1 MAEIISS
8 NVQRWTPTD
17 PRHASGRTNQQP
29 RADLDNVRGSPQ
41 IPRLGVRHARGN
53 KHRTGLECRI
63 RVASWNI
70 GTIKGRSLEVVE
82 TLERRK
88 VDICCVQETRFRG
101 KSARVFVG
109 RRSRY
114 KFIWCGNDQ
123 GTGGVGVLVAE
134 KWIESI
140 LEVNR
145 ISDRIIH
152 LRFVFGKNIV
162 SVISVYAPQIG
173 LSTAVKEAFYDDLLS
188 LTTTISS
195 TEALFICGD
204 LNGHIGASASG
215 FEGVHGGQA
224 FGARNIEGDR
234 ILEFAT
240 ACDLV
245 VTNSFFKKR
254 ESHLITYTSGN
265 GKTQI
270 DYIITRRRDLKLV
283 KDVKAIPNEECV
295 SQHKLLVADTSLS
308 VHPPKRRKFVPKCRI
323 WKLKRPEYRQ
333 KFEDRVALELGNTN
347 LQEQNSDSSWQ
358 CFKKALNTSAV
369 AVCGMSKNHNWRK
382 ETWWWNNEV
391 DAAIKEKRR
400 AWNEWKK
407 GGCRETYNRAKAIA
421 NKAVFQA
428 KQVVEEEKFARVA
441 SNPSEIFKIA
451 RQMKQENLDVIG
463 DKSIYDDE
471 GKFCVGVKDKKRAWE
486 QHYNRL
492 CNEEFPWN
500 EELLPPAPPVQ
511 GPPPEISRDMVEMAV
526 KKLNSG
532 KAPGPSD
539 ITAETI
545 KAAGAVGVNHLH
557 SLTNKIITEGAV
569 PSDWLKSYILSLF
582 KGKGSP
588 TERGNYRGL
597 KLIEHSLKVLE
608 RIMEV
613 LIRDRVDIDAM
624 QFGFRPGRGTTDAIF
639 ILRQLQEKYLAKHK
653 VLYFA
658 FVDLEKAFDRV
669 PRKVIWWALR
679 TVGVDE
685 WIVRVIQSMYDGPI
699 SKIRVNDSYSDNIS
713 VKVGVHQG
721 SVLSPLLFII
731 VLEALSKE
739 FRTGC
744 PWELFYAD
752 DLVVSAETPEA
763 LREKLLTWK
772 HNFELKGLRVN
783 MGKTKYMASGHN
795 LDVLKDS
802 GRFPCGVCR
811 KGVGTNSILCSSC
824 AHWVHHGCSGVKGKL
839 KEDPSFKCSRCL
851 GTARQIDARPCT
863 EFEVGNDMLEAV
875 DSFCYLGDMV
885 SASGGCERAI
895 ITRIK
900 CAWGKFRELM
910 PLLTSRALSFRRRG
924 HLFSTCVRRTL
935 LHGAECWPTTIKDMD
950 RLRRTDR
957 AMIRWICNTRLK
969 DRVPSV
975 TLLSKLGLSSIES
988 LVGGT
993 RLRWFGH
1000 VARSSDWINRVTK
1013 LQVPGPQPRG
1023 RPKKTWQETVDK
1035 DRVEWRMQNTDPL
1048 DRDAWRA
1055 ALQSR
1060 RKRGTI
1066 EPAG

>member
-1 MAEIISS
+1 M
-8 NVQRWTPTD
+8 
-17 PRHASGRTNQQP
+17 
-29 RADLDNVRGSPQ
+29 
-41 IPRLGVRHARGN
+41 
-53 KHRTGLECRI
+53 
-63 RVASWNI
+63 
-70 GTIKGRSLEVVE
+70 
-82 TLERRK
+82 
-88 VDICCVQETRFRG
+88 
-101 KSARVFVG
+101 
-109 RRSRY
+109 
-114 KFIWCGNDQ
+114 
-123 GTGGVGVLVAE
+123 
-134 KWIESI
+134 
-140 LEVNR
+140 
-145 ISDRIIH
+145 
-152 LRFVFGKNIV
+152 
-162 SVISVYAPQIG
+162 
-173 LSTAVKEAFYDDLLS
+173 
-188 LTTTISS
+188 
-195 TEALFICGD
+195 
-204 LNGHIGASASG
+204 
-215 FEGVHGGQA
+215 
-224 FGARNIEGDR
+224 
-234 ILEFAT
+234 
-240 ACDLV
+240 
-245 VTNSFFKKR
+245 
-254 ESHLITYTSGN
+254 
-265 GKTQI
+265 
-270 DYIITRRRDLKLV
+270 
-283 KDVKAIPNEECV
+283 
-295 SQHKLLVADTSLS
+295 
-308 VHPPKRRKFVPKCRI
+308 
-323 WKLKRPEYRQ
+323 
-333 KFEDRVALELGNTN
+333 
-347 LQEQNSDSSWQ
+347 
-358 CFKKALNTSAV
+358 
-369 AVCGMSKNHNWRK
+369 
-382 ETWWWNNEV
+382 
-391 DAAIKEKRR
+391 
-400 AWNEWKK
+400 
-407 GGCRETYNRAKAIA
+407 
-421 NKAVFQA
+421 
-428 KQVVEEEKFARVA
+428 
-441 SNPSEIFKIA
+441 
-451 RQMKQENLDVIG
+451 
-463 DKSIYDDE
+463 
-471 GKFCVGVKDKKRAWE
+471 
-486 QHYNRL
+486 
-492 CNEEFPWN
+492 
-500 EELLPPAPPVQ
+500 
-511 GPPPEISRDMVEMAV
+511 
-526 KKLNSG
+526 
-532 KAPGPSD
+532 
-539 ITAETI
+539 
-545 KAAGAVGVNHLH
+545 
-557 SLTNKIITEGAV
+557 
-569 PSDWLKSYILSLF
+569 
-582 KGKGSP
+582 
-588 TERGNYRGL
+588 
-597 KLIEHSLKVLE
+597 
-608 RIMEV
+608 
-613 LIRDRVDIDAM
+613 
-624 QFGFRPGRGTTDAIF
+624 
-639 ILRQLQEKYLAKHK
+639 
-653 VLYFA
+653 
-658 FVDLEKAFDRV
+658 
-669 PRKVIWWALR
+669 IWWALR

-783 MGKTKYMASGHN
+783 MGKTKCMASGHN

-975 TLLSKLGLSSIES
+975 NLLRKLGLSPIET
-988 LVGGT
+988 LVAGT

-1023 RPKKTWQETVDK
+1023 RPRKTWQETVDK
-1035 DRVEWRMQNTDPL
+1035 DRIEWRMQNTDPL

>member
-1 MAEIISS
+1 
-8 NVQRWTPTD
+8 
-17 PRHASGRTNQQP
+17 
-29 RADLDNVRGSPQ
+29 
-41 IPRLGVRHARGN
+41 
-53 KHRTGLECRI
+53 
-63 RVASWNI
+63 
-70 GTIKGRSLEVVE
+70 
-82 TLERRK
+82 
-88 VDICCVQETRFRG
+88 
-101 KSARVFVG
+101 
-109 RRSRY
+109 
-114 KFIWCGNDQ
+114 
-123 GTGGVGVLVAE
+123 
-134 KWIESI
+134 
-140 LEVNR
+140 
-145 ISDRIIH
+145 
-152 LRFVFGKNIV
+152 
-162 SVISVYAPQIG
+162 
-173 LSTAVKEAFYDDLLS
+173 
-188 LTTTISS
+188 
-195 TEALFICGD
+195 
-204 LNGHIGASASG
+204 
-215 FEGVHGGQA
+215 
-224 FGARNIEGDR
+224 
-234 ILEFAT
+234 
-240 ACDLV
+240 
-245 VTNSFFKKR
+245 
-254 ESHLITYTSGN
+254 
-265 GKTQI
+265 
-270 DYIITRRRDLKLV
+270 
-283 KDVKAIPNEECV
+283 
-295 SQHKLLVADTSLS
+295 
-308 VHPPKRRKFVPKCRI
+308 
-323 WKLKRPEYRQ
+323 
-333 KFEDRVALELGNTN
+333 
-347 LQEQNSDSSWQ
+347 
-358 CFKKALNTSAV
+358 
-369 AVCGMSKNHNWRK
+369 
-382 ETWWWNNEV
+382 
-391 DAAIKEKRR
+391 
-400 AWNEWKK
+400 
-407 GGCRETYNRAKAIA
+407 
-421 NKAVFQA
+421 
-428 KQVVEEEKFARVA
+428 
-441 SNPSEIFKIA
+441 
-451 RQMKQENLDVIG
+451 
-463 DKSIYDDE
+463 
-471 GKFCVGVKDKKRAWE
+471 
-486 QHYNRL
+486 
-492 CNEEFPWN
+492 
-500 EELLPPAPPVQ
+500 
-511 GPPPEISRDMVEMAV
+511 MAV

-839 KEDPSFKCSRCL
+839 KEDPSFKCNRCL

-969 DRVPSV
+969 GRVPSV
-975 TLLSKLGLSSIES
+975 TLLSKLGLSPIES

-1013 LQVPGPQPRG
+1013 LQVPGPQPHG